1 MNKEEV
7 QKVIKQIRNSQE
19 RYNREL
25 EEIVQKLER
34 AHIDTKPSTGM
45 LAIDKKQIVI
55 GDQVRITNPST
66 RFRGKEGTVVK
77 LTQTRVMVT
86 TMKGKVVRAHKNI
99 QKIK

>member
-34 AHIDTKPSTGM
+34 AHIDTKPTGTP
-45 LAIDKKQIVI
+45 AIDKKQIVI
-55 GDQVRITNPST
+55 GDQVRITNPS
-66 RFRGKEGTVVK
+66 RFGGKEGTVVK

-86 TMKGKVVRAHKNI
+86 TTKGKVVRAHKNV